1 MSGPRGI
8 TDVES
13 AETSAYVDPT
23 MAERRVGSAV
33 LRFNLVPHLAV
44 FRLVPQRGDNFPK
57 YTAGQYI
64 ALRRENC
71 RLTKK
76 IPDPGGGFQYVADT
90 DERGVVRRGPVT
102 HSYSIASA
110 PFETEQ
116 ERWLE
121 FYVILEKNEVGEPGR
136 LTESL
141 FQIEPDEDDEIIYYT
156 KIAGDFT
163 LEKRAMGFKNI
174 VMVGTGTGLAP
185 FASMIKQL
193 NHDAMQGRT
202 TDTKFTLIH
211 ANRTIHE
218 LGYHAPLHAIMEV
231 GKLDFVYLP
240 TVSRPASSDFEDPHI
255 GKGRGNNMLR
265 LLCDLPLLEEE
276 ILAEAGN
283 SADRRVIA
291 EAALRKAVMPLL
303 PSYISKSDVQRRMPP
318 ASTLIMT
325 CGNPTA
331 MQDIGRIAKTVG
343 ASFTKE
349 EW

>member
-1 MSGPRGI
+1 
-8 TDVES
+8 
-13 AETSAYVDPT
+13 

-44 FRLVPQRGDNFPK
+44 FRLVPQRGDAFPP

-64 ALRRENC
+64 ALRREQC

-76 IPDPGGGFQYVADT
+76 IHLPEGGFAYAPDL
-90 DERGVVRRGPVT
+90 DEHGVVRRGPVT

-110 PFETEQ
+110 PFETAQ
-116 ERWLE
+116 EGWLE
-121 FYVILEKNEVGEPGR
+121 FYVILERNEHGHPGR

-141 FQIEPDEDDEIIYYT
+141 FQIEPDEDSEIIYYT

-163 LEKRAMGFKNI
+163 LEKRAKGFKNV

-193 NHDAMQGRT
+193 NHDAVEGRM
-202 TDTKFTLIH
+202 TDTRFTLVH
-211 ANRTIHE
+211 ANRTTHE

-240 TVSRPASSDFEDPHI
+240 TISRPTTPDLANPHV
-255 GKGRGNNMLR
+255 GKGRGNNVLR
-265 LLCDLPLLEEE
+265 MIYNLPLREEE
-276 ILAEAGN
+276 ELSEAGPERP
-283 SADRRVIA
+283 AAA
-291 EAALRKAVMPLL
+291 EAALHNAVRPVL
-303 PSYISKSDVQRRMPP
+303 PSYISKADLRKRLDPF
-318 ASTLIMT
+318 STLIMT

-331 MQDIGRIAKTVG
+331 MEDIGRIANAVG
-343 ASFTKE
+343 TAFTKE

>member
-1 MSGPRGI
+1 
-8 TDVES
+8 
-13 AETSAYVDPT
+13 

-33 LRFNLVPHLAV
+33 LRFNLVPHLAI
-44 FRLVPQRGDNFPK
+44 FRLVPQRGDAFPP
-57 YTAGQYI
+57 YEAGQYI

-76 IPDPGGGFQYVADT
+76 VPSPGGGFSFVPDL
-90 DERGVVRRGPVT
+90 DENGTVKRGPVA

-110 PFETEQ
+110 PYETEH

-121 FYVILEKNEVGEPGR
+121 FYVILERSDTGRPGR

-141 FQIEPDEDDEIIYYT
+141 FQIEPDEDDQIVYYT

-163 LEKRAMGFKNI
+163 IEKRAKSFKHI

-185 FASMIKQL
+185 FASMIKQM
-193 NHDAMQGRT
+193 NHDAIQGRT

-211 ANRTIHE
+211 ANRTTAE
-218 LGYHAPLHAIMEV
+218 LGYHAALHAIMEV

-240 TVSRPASSDFEDPHI
+240 TVSRPDASDFGDPHM

-265 LLCDLPLLEEE
+265 LVYDLPMREEE
-276 ILAEAGN
+276 SGV
-283 SADRRVIA
+283 D
-291 EAALRKAVMPLL
+291 AALDKAVRPIL
-303 PSYISKSDVQRRMPP
+303 PSYTTKAELQKRTDP
-318 ASTLIMT
+318 ASTIIMT
-325 CGNPTA
+325 CGNPAA
-331 MQDIGRIAKTVG
+331 MEDIGRIASAVG
-343 ASFTKE
+343 AAFTKE